1 MKSYF
6 EDSLSTTFTI
16 CSANNFE
23 QPFDKKDIDYEYS
36 SSIRLIEELQTNTN
50 TQINPFKLITNPEL
64 SGLEKTRT

>member
-1 MKSYF
+1 F
-6 EDSLSTTFTI
+6 GFDDE
-16 CSANNFE
+16 
-23 QPFDKKDIDYEYS
+23 DKKDIDYEYY